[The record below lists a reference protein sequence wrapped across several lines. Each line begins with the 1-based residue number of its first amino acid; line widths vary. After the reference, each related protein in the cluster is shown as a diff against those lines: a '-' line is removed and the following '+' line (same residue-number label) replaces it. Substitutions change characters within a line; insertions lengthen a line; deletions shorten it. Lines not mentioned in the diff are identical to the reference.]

1 MVPTSLGENVSTFST
16 EASVRET
23 PNCDSPLC
31 SRVINITWLSFAPF
45 ISQPKNSTRQTEKL
59 DGVFY
64 SIIGR
69 AVQFCCKHFDNRG
82 TRFEYTH
89 KAENIDTLH
98 ANIFYDKASI
108 GMPVYIENEFFD
120 QQYGGTLAFIKVL
133 ESPGLVVI
141 GNKDDVKQNHL
152 KVLWKTIYKQWPI
165 VLISVLLCAISGI
178 CVWALETTWNTDEF
192 PRRFHRGAFEGFWW
206 AFVTMSTVGYGDKAP
221 KSVIARLFSIVWIMV
236 GLTVCSVL
244 TATLTTALATAAVKD
259 VDLVGKKIAVLKG
272 SPAFQEVIKQGASP
286 TLFDNFEDMQKALL
300 NKTVTGIMDEMYHG
314 LYWMQQVR
322 DSRLNLVKII
332 ERTRSYGFAFKKDTI
347 FQWPAEDCIR
357 NLILH
362 RREDVYSV
370 MKQFK
375 DEMKILSSLR
385 PAAATLHQRCVAGYF
400 IRRRGYRAME
410 TSNHITTL
418 EFKILCPPSFEF
430 SILNLELN

>member
-23 PNCDSPLC
+23 PNCNPPLC

-120 QQYGGTLAFIKVL
+120 QNYGGTLAFIKVL

-141 GNKDDVKQNHL
+141 GNKDDVKQNDL
-152 KVLWKTIYKQWPI
+152 KVLWKTIYNQWPI

-178 CVWALETTWNTDEF
+178 CVWALVSIIALFGENPNLVGINTWCFLFALANRSVHSLGKWWAKFKTSKFRPGITFTFQSTNQFLLPENDREGLNMVSKVVWRNGTRTPTGKNGSTFSDVNMLLSENFHLNDPRNRVPFTFQPVLRKLLVNDKQPHLLIISSFSALFTTRWSKFLNGNCVVGREWSTQNWIDKVARLTTW
-192 PRRFHRGAFEGFWW
+192 
-206 AFVTMSTVGYGDKAP
+206 
-221 KSVIARLFSIVWIMV
+221 
-236 GLTVCSVL
+236 
-244 TATLTTALATAAVKD
+244 
-259 VDLVGKKIAVLKG
+259 
-272 SPAFQEVIKQGASP
+272 
-286 TLFDNFEDMQKALL
+286 
-300 NKTVTGIMDEMYHG
+300 
-314 LYWMQQVR
+314 
-322 DSRLNLVKII
+322 
-332 ERTRSYGFAFKKDTI
+332 KDT
-347 FQWPAEDCIR
+347 
-357 NLILH
+357 
-362 RREDVYSV
+362 
-370 MKQFK
+370 
-375 DEMKILSSLR
+375 
-385 PAAATLHQRCVAGYF
+385 
-400 IRRRGYRAME
+400 
-410 TSNHITTL
+410 
-418 EFKILCPPSFEF
+418 
-430 SILNLELN
+430 